1 MRNNSL
7 ISILK
12 TGRTIYGNYLFSNE
26 LKDLIN
32 NTNKLSKNKN
42 TSTSIKSYLNMLEQ
56 YKNSSY
62 RNYFYFNLVDE
73 IRKKYTLERGF
84 NYISG
89 LKAYNLYQKK
99 EYAKKFYCLN
109 LPNQS
114 FIDLYLNSIES
125 EYNEENLKKLLAII
139 NYDKRKY
146 YDKHF
151 LSSNEIKMQSIIVNN
166 NLVRCLNYLSTNNP
180 NALNAYYL
188 TIEKIRI
195 LYCMINYINCDI
207 TNFLEEYDFD
217 FISLLNK
224 TIKNISSNNI
234 IELFNYVTKSI
245 KINYKDYKILIN
257 K

>member
-56 YKNSSY
+56 YKNISY

-73 IRKKYTLERGF
+73 IRKEYTLERGL

-99 EYAKKFYCLN
+99 EYAEKFYCLN

-146 YDKHF
+146 YDKQF

-166 NLVRCLNYLSTNNP
+166 NLVRCLNYLSTDNP

-207 TNFLEEYDFD
+207 GNFLEDYDFD

-224 TIKNISSNNI
+224 AIKNISSNNI